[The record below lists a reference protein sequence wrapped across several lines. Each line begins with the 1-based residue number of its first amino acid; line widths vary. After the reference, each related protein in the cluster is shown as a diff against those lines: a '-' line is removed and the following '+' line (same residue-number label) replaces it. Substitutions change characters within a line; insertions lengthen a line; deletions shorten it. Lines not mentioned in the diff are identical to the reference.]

1 MVYGE
6 SAGSVTRLTVRVCG
20 RKRRRCGVLSL
31 SSGHGNQRN
40 PRNRHRGEPGGDPRR
55 HRRSGVGHRVV
66 AAASERRSSREGQER
81 AASQSE
87 DEGEGRGHHR
97 RTSGGLH
104 LDQEQGQLDAGQL
117 RPAAF
122 AGCVLHADARRR
134 QDEGRLRNQRRPGG
148 AAARLRPQARRQRND
163 RHRHQRS
170 ARPGAGPEEKE
181 VIVVAGRGPLDGVR
195 VIELGGIGP
204 GPHAAMVLADL
215 GADVVRVRR
224 PGGLTMPAEHLDLL
238 HRGKR
243 IVDLDVKTDP
253 QALLELAARAY
264 VLLDCFRPGTCE
276 RLGIGPD
283 DCAAVN
289 PRLIFA
295 RITGWGQHG
304 PLAATA
310 GHDINYLS
318 QTGALSALG
327 YADRPPL
334 PPLNLVADFGGG
346 SMLVLLGIVVA
357 LYERERSGRGQIVD
371 AAMVDGVSVLAQ
383 MMWTMKGIGSLRDQ
397 RESFLLDG
405 GAPFYRCY
413 EASDGKYLAVGAIE
427 PQFFAALLAGLGL
440 PADEVP
446 NQLDIGSFPQMHA
459 QFAERFASRTRD
471 DWTQVFAGTD
481 ACVTPVLTW
490 GEAATNDHLRARS
503 TVITAHGVEQAAPA
517 PRFSRTPAPPVERPP
532 AATTPLSEINW

>member
-1 MVYGE
+1 V
-6 SAGSVTRLTVRVCG
+6 S
-20 RKRRRCGVLSL
+20 
-31 SSGHGNQRN
+31 
-40 PRNRHRGEPGGDPRR
+40 
-55 HRRSGVGHRVV
+55 
-66 AAASERRSSREGQER
+66 
-81 AASQSE
+81 
-87 DEGEGRGHHR
+87 
-97 RTSGGLH
+97 
-104 LDQEQGQLDAGQL
+104 DAGPL
-117 RPAAF
+117 
-122 AGCVLHADARRR
+122 AGV
-134 QDEGRLRNQRRPGG
+134 
-148 AAARLRPQARRQRND
+148 
-163 RHRHQRS
+163 
-170 ARPGAGPEEKE
+170 K
-181 VIVVAGRGPLDGVR
+181 

-204 GPHAAMVLADL
+204 GPHAGMVLADL

-224 PGGLTMPAEHLDLL
+224 PGGLTMPAEDRDLL

-243 IVDLDVKTDP
+243 IVDLDVKTQP
-253 QALLELAARAY
+253 HLLLELAAKAD

-327 YADRPPL
+327 YADRPPM

-346 SMLVLLGIVVA
+346 SMLVLLGIMVA
-357 LYERERSGRGQIVD
+357 LYEREQSGKGQVVD
-371 AAMVDGVSVLAQ
+371 AAMVDGVSMLAQ

-413 EASDGKYLAVGAIE
+413 ETSDGKYMAVGAIE

-440 PADEVP
+440 TPDEVP
-446 NQLDIGSFPQMHA
+446 NQLDIGSYQQMYEIFA
-459 QFAERFASRTRD
+459 QRFAGRTRD
-471 DWTQVFAGTD
+471 EWTQVFAGTD
-481 ACVTPVLTW
+481 ACVTAVLTW
-490 GEAATNDHLRARS
+490 SEAAVDDHLNARS

-517 PRFSRTPAPPVERPP
+517 PRFSRTPPGPVGKPP
-532 AATTPLSEINW
+532 AATTPIGEINW

>member
-1 MVYGE
+1 M
-6 SAGSVTRLTVRVCG
+6 S
-20 RKRRRCGVLSL
+20 
-31 SSGHGNQRN
+31 
-40 PRNRHRGEPGGDPRR
+40 
-55 HRRSGVGHRVV
+55 
-66 AAASERRSSREGQER
+66 
-81 AASQSE
+81 
-87 DEGEGRGHHR
+87 
-97 RTSGGLH
+97 
-104 LDQEQGQLDAGQL
+104 
-117 RPAAF
+117 
-122 AGCVLHADARRR
+122 
-134 QDEGRLRNQRRPGG
+134 
-148 AAARLRPQARRQRND
+148 
-163 RHRHQRS
+163 
-170 ARPGAGPEEKE
+170 GAGPL
-181 VIVVAGRGPLDGVR
+181 AGIK

-204 GPHAAMVLADL
+204 GPHAGMVLADL

-224 PGGLTMPAEHLDLL
+224 PGGLTMPAEDRDLL

-243 IVDLDVKTDP
+243 IVDLDVKTQP
-253 QALLELAARAY
+253 QILLDLVAKAD

-283 DCAAVN
+283 ECAAVN

-295 RITGWGQHG
+295 RITGWGQDG

-327 YADRPPL
+327 YADRPPM

-357 LYERERSGRGQIVD
+357 LYERERSGKGQVVD
-371 AAMVDGVSVLAQ
+371 AAMVDGVSILAQ

-413 EASDGKYLAVGAIE
+413 ETSDGKYMAVGAIE

-440 PADEVP
+440 APDEVP
-446 NQLDIGSFPQMHA
+446 SQLEIGSYRQMYDVFA
-459 QFAERFASRTRD
+459 QRFAGRTRD
-471 DWTQVFAGTD
+471 EWTQVFAGTD

-490 GEAATNDHLRARS
+490 SEAADDDHLNARS

-517 PRFSRTPAPPVERPP
+517 PRFSRTPPGPVGKPP
-532 AATTPLSEINW
+532 ATTTPISEINW